1 MTNANASGL
10 SAGNQYMGAV
20 PALVTEALSKVAY
33 TYVHLSNMNSLMGA
47 FEANKQLQATNDEAD
62 KQRQEGWA
70 NAIGQIALGATQIV
84 AGGVQMG
91 GAAYGLSSLPE
102 EKEIAGQIENATAYK
117 KALDSRAAENSS
129 LTDADEDVPKASS
142 EVAERMENMIEDN
155 DFRNKPDETF
165 ALGSNEEI
173 SDLQLINEMDPGD
186 AEGLSAQVGQKI
198 QSLNTQKS
206 NLEGKRQGV
215 IKMTEGISLG
225 LQGAGHA
232 TQGVFSGLAGQLK
245 ASATI
250 LATLGQLA
258 SRLMN
263 NFDNQSQSDAQMI
276 QQVFQ
281 ELTDLA
287 RSAN

>member
-1 MTNANASGL
+1 MTNASGI
-10 SAGNQYMGAV
+10 SAGAQYMGAV
-20 PALVTEALSKVAY
+20 PALVTEAMSKVAY

-47 FEANKQLQATNDEAD
+47 FEANKQLEASNDEAD

-70 NAIGQIALGATQIV
+70 NAIGQIALGVTQIA

-91 GAAYGLSSLPE
+91 GAIYGLSSLPE
-102 EKEIAGQIENATAYK
+102 EKELGEQIENATAYK
-117 KALDSRAAENSS
+117 KALDNRAAENVNV
-129 LTDADEDVPKASS
+129 TDNETSIPKPSS
-142 EVAERMENMIEDN
+142 EVAERTENMIEGN

-165 ALGSNEEI
+165 ALGSNAEI
-173 SDLQLINEMDPGD
+173 SDLQLINEMDPSA

-206 NLEGKRQGV
+206 NLEGERQGV
-215 IKMTEGISLG
+215 TKMTEGISLG

-258 SRLMN
+258 ARLMN

>member
-1 MTNANASGL
+1 MTNAHASGL
-10 SAGNQYMGAV
+10 SAGAQYMGAV
-20 PALVTEALSKVAY
+20 PALVTEAMSKVAY

-47 FEANKQLQATNDEAD
+47 FEANKQLEASNDEAD

-70 NAIGQIALGATQIV
+70 NAIGQIALGVTQIA
-84 AGGVQMG
+84 AGSVQMG
-91 GAAYGLSSLPE
+91 GAAYGLSSLPG
-102 EKEIAGQIENATAYK
+102 EKELGEQIENATAYK
-117 KALDSRAAENSS
+117 KALDNRAAENAK
-129 LTDADEDVPKASS
+129 LTDKETSIPKPSS
-142 EVAERMENMIEDN
+142 EVAERTENMIKEN
-155 DFRNKPDETF
+155 DFRNTPDETF
-165 ALGSNEEI
+165 ALGSNAEI
-173 SDLQLINEMDPGD
+173 SDLQLINQMDPSA

-198 QSLNTQKS
+198 QTLNTQKS
-206 NLEGKRQGV
+206 NLEGERQGV
-215 IKMTEGISLG
+215 TKMTEGISLG

>member
-1 MTNANASGL
+1 
-10 SAGNQYMGAV
+10 
-20 PALVTEALSKVAY
+20 
-33 TYVHLSNMNSLMGA
+33 
-47 FEANKQLQATNDEAD
+47 
-62 KQRQEGWA
+62 
-70 NAIGQIALGATQIV
+70 
-84 AGGVQMG
+84 
-91 GAAYGLSSLPE
+91 
-102 EKEIAGQIENATAYK
+102 
-117 KALDSRAAENSS
+117 
-129 LTDADEDVPKASS
+129 LTDVDEDVPEVSS
-142 EVAERMENMIEDN
+142 EVAERTENMIETN

-173 SDLQLINEMDPGD
+173 SDLQLINQMDPSD
-186 AEGLSAQVGQKI
+186 AEGLSAQVNQKI
-198 QSLNTQKS
+198 QTLNNQKTG
-206 NLEGKRQGV
+206 LEGKRQGV
-215 IKMTEGISLG
+215 TKMTEGISLG

-281 ELTDLA
+281 ELNDLA

>member
-1 MTNANASGL
+1 MTNANASGI
-10 SAGNQYMGAV
+10 SAGNQYIGAV
-20 PALVTEALSKVAY
+20 PALVTEALSKVAF

-47 FEANKQLQATNDEAD
+47 FEANKQLEVANDEAD

-70 NAIGQIALGATQIV
+70 SAIGQIVLGVTQIA
-84 AGGVQMG
+84 AGGVQLG
-91 GAAYGLSSLPE
+91 GAAYGLSSTSE
-102 EKEIAGQIENATAYK
+102 EKALANQIENATAYK
-117 KALDSRAAENSS
+117 KALDNRAAENTK
-129 LTDADEDVPKASS
+129 LTDENNSIPRASPE
-142 EVAERMENMIEDN
+142 EVERTENMIEGN

-165 ALGSNEEI
+165 ALGSNAEI
-173 SDLQLINEMDPGD
+173 SDLQLINEMDPSA
-186 AEGLSAQVGQKI
+186 AEGLSAQVGEKI

-206 NLEGKRQGV
+206 NLEGERQGV
-215 IKMTEGISLG
+215 TKMTEGISLG

-263 NFDNQSQSDAQMI
+263 NFDNQSQPDAQMI
-276 QQVFQ
+276 PQVFQ

-287 RSAN
+287 RSVN